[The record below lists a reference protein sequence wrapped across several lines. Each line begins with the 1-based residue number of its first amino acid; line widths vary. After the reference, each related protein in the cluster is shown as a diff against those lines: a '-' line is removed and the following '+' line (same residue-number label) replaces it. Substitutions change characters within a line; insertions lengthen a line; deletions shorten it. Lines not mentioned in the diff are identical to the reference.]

1 VKWPGREN
9 AGFFRTGLLGRLLG
23 ILLLVVAL
31 EFALNAFVFER
42 ANEFSLQEEDAA
54 SISDRL
60 VVAYRLID
68 HAPVETRQSVAQELS
83 TNHFRIRWSRET
95 ARRAASL
102 ELDTLRSQIVAQEEE
117 LGRAGLRLHLEPLSG
132 GGNVA
137 GSMILS
143 DRTVMRFS
151 AEVHETFKLNAQR
164 VVMLLLPTALL
175 MLVGGLLVGAALRPL
190 RKLVAASRKV
200 GELEDPEPVPLAGSQ
215 EARDL
220 INAFNEMQD
229 RIHQLI
235 SNRQLT
241 ISAIAHDLRTPL
253 ARLQMRL
260 DQQRP
265 DRDSMAADV
274 AEMRML
280 LQSLQTF
287 NEGHDHRGPV
297 ERIDIAAT
305 AQTLVDDACDRGLD
319 ADYEGPGH
327 LEMQGRALALRRVM
341 SNLIENALHYAG
353 NVHVRLA
360 QEGKEVIVM
369 VMDDGPGIAESQIDE
384 VLKPFVRLD
393 HARARNTPGMG
404 LGLAIVNR
412 IVRAQGGSFSIANR
426 TSGGLCATIR
436 LPLDGPE

>member
-1 VKWPGREN
+1 MTFPQLPS
-9 AGFFRTGLLGRLLG
+9 AGLLGRLLG

-60 VVAYRLID
+60 VVAYRLLD
-68 HAPVETRQSVAQELS
+68 QAPADLRANVAQELS
-83 TNHFRIRWSRET
+83 THHFRIGWSQDT

-102 ELDTLRSQIVAQEEE
+102 ELDALRSQIVEQQGD

-132 GGNVA
+132 GGDIA
-137 GSMILS
+137 GSMTLS
-143 DRTVMRFS
+143 DQSVMTFS

-164 VVMLLLPTALL
+164 VIMLLLPTALL
-175 MLVGGLLVGAALRPL
+175 MLIGGLLVGAALRPL
-190 RKLVAASRKV
+190 RNLVAASRKV
-200 GELEDPEPVPLAGSQ
+200 GELEEPEPVPLAGSQ

-220 INAFNEMQD
+220 IAAFNEMQE

-235 SNRQLT
+235 RNRQLT
-241 ISAIAHDLRTPL
+241 VSAIAHDLRTPL

-260 DQQRP
+260 DQTSP
-265 DRDSMAADV
+265 DREAMAADV

-305 AQTLVDDACDRGLD
+305 AQTLVDDAGDRGFKT
-319 ADYEGPGH
+319 DYEGPEH
-327 LEMQGRALALRRVM
+327 LEMKGRALALRRVM

-353 NVHVRLA
+353 DAKVRLA
-360 QEGKEVIVM
+360 REGNHVVISVI
-369 VMDDGPGIAESQIDE
+369 DTGPGIAESQIDE
-384 VLKPFVRLD
+384 VMKPFVRLD
-393 HARARNTPGMG
+393 HARSRNTPGMG

-412 IVRAQGGSFSIANR
+412 IVRAQGGSFTIANR
-426 TSGGLCATIR
+426 TTGGLCATIR
-436 LPLDGPE
+436 LPADGPE